1 MKEKQEY
8 FITKISDRKDNYYQY
23 YRTLEVDETKNPTEE
38 EIDKLKKLEE
48 DREVVFMISD
58 TEMTIV
64 SFRNDDKLKKAVKK
78 EYLNNF
84 NDKELKSIK
93 YRTKE
98 EVKSSI
104 QKLLYLLE
112 MKNSLKEEKKLSK
125 KVK

>member
-58 TEMTIV
+58 SEMSIV
-64 SFRNDDKLKKAVKK
+64 SFLNDDKLKKAVKK

-84 NDKELKSIK
+84 NDKELKAII

>member
-64 SFRNDDKLKKAVKK
+64 SFLNDDKLKKAVKK

>member
-64 SFRNDDKLKKAVKK
+64 SFLNDDKLKKAVKK

-84 NDKELKSIK
+84 NDKELKTIK

-112 MKNSLKEEKKLSK
+112 MKDSLKEEKKLSK

>member
-64 SFRNDDKLKKAVKK
+64 SFLNDDKLKKAVKK

-84 NDKELKSIK
+84 NDKELKTII

-112 MKNSLKEEKKLSK
+112 MKDSLKEEKKLSK

>member
-64 SFRNDDKLKKAVKK
+64 SFLNDDKLKKAVKK

-84 NDKELKSIK
+84 NDKELKTIK

-112 MKNSLKEEKKLSK
+112 MKNSLKEQKKISK

>member
-112 MKNSLKEEKKLSK
+112 MKDSLKEEKKLSK

>member
-1 MKEKQEY
+1 MKEEKEY

-23 YRTLEVDETKNPTEE
+23 YRTLEVDEVGNPTEE
-38 EIDKLKKLEE
+38 EIDKLKELEE
-48 DREVVFMISD
+48 DREVVFLIAD
-58 TEMTIV
+58 TEMSII
-64 SFRNDDKLKKAVKK
+64 SFKNEEKLKKAVKQ
-78 EYLNNF
+78 EYLNNL
-84 NDKELKSIK
+84 NDKELKTIK

-104 QKLLYLLE
+104 QKLLYLLD

>member
-64 SFRNDDKLKKAVKK
+64 SFLNDDKLKKAVKK
-78 EYLNNF
+78 EYLNNL
-84 NDKELKSIK
+84 NDKELKTIK

>member
-84 NDKELKSIK
+84 NDKELKTIK

-98 EVKSSI
+98 EVQSSI

>member
-58 TEMTIV
+58 SEMSIV
-64 SFRNDDKLKKAVKK
+64 SFLNDDKLKKAVKK

-84 NDKELKSIK
+84 NDKELKTIK

>member
-23 YRTLEVDETKNPTEE
+23 YRTLEVDKLGNPTEE
-38 EIDKLKKLEE
+38 EIDKLKELEE
-48 DREVVFMISD
+48 DRETVFMIAD
-58 TEMTIV
+58 TEMSII
-64 SFRNDDKLKKAVKK
+64 SFKNNDKLKKAVKQ
-78 EYLNNF
+78 EYVNNF
-84 NDKELKSIK
+84 NDKELKTIK

-112 MKNSLKEEKKLSK
+112 IKNSLKEEKKLSK

>member
-64 SFRNDDKLKKAVKK
+64 SFLNDDKLKKAVKK

-84 NDKELKSIK
+84 NDKELKTII

>member
-84 NDKELKSIK
+84 NDKELKTIK

>member
-1 MKEKQEY
+1 MEEKQEY

-58 TEMTIV
+58 TEISII

-78 EYLNNF
+78 EYLNNL
-84 NDKELKSIK
+84 NDKELKTIK

-112 MKNSLKEEKKLSK
+112 MKNNLKEEKKASK
-125 KVK
+125 KLK

>member
-64 SFRNDDKLKKAVKK
+64 SFLNDDKLKKAVKK

-84 NDKELKSIK
+84 NDKELKTIK

>member
-84 NDKELKSIK
+84 NDKELKTIK

-112 MKNSLKEEKKLSK
+112 MKNSLKEEKKQVK
-125 KVK
+125 K

>member
-64 SFRNDDKLKKAVKK
+64 SFLNDDKLKKAVKK
-78 EYLNNF
+78 AYLNNF
-84 NDKELKSIK
+84 NDKELKTIK

>member
-1 MKEKQEY
+1 
-8 FITKISDRKDNYYQY
+8 
-23 YRTLEVDETKNPTEE
+23 
-38 EIDKLKKLEE
+38 
-48 DREVVFMISD
+48 MISD

-84 NDKELKSIK
+84 NDKELKTIK

>member
-64 SFRNDDKLKKAVKK
+64 SFRNDDKLKKAVKQ

-84 NDKELKSIK
+84 NDKELKTIK

>member
-58 TEMTIV
+58 SEMSIV
-64 SFRNDDKLKKAVKK
+64 SFLNDDKLKKAVKK

-84 NDKELKSIK
+84 NDKELKTII

>member
-58 TEMTIV
+58 SEMSIV
-64 SFRNDDKLKKAVKK
+64 SFLNDDKLKKAVKK

-84 NDKELKSIK
+84 NDKELKTIK

-112 MKNSLKEEKKLSK
+112 MKDSLKEEKKLSK

>member
-1 MKEKQEY
+1 
-8 FITKISDRKDNYYQY
+8 
-23 YRTLEVDETKNPTEE
+23 
-38 EIDKLKKLEE
+38 
-48 DREVVFMISD
+48 
-58 TEMTIV
+58 MTIV

-84 NDKELKSIK
+84 NDKELKTIK